1 MQPTRHPFGSAHRA
15 EPPLRADGR
24 RGLFADGALVSPGG
38 RPNHCETLRNLRRFG
53 RGAACAAKRQ
63 RSAVS
68 ERLELGPLEL
78 RVLAVLW
85 ERGRAATVRHVLPS
99 FPQLAYTTL
108 MTTLDRLYRKG
119 VLRRRRLGRAFGYE
133 PRCSRDQLFGQWVSG
148 QVVDVLS
155 TCQDSTVLLSTLVQ
169 AVGHTDAQLLDELEG
184 LVRAERARLKWEEK

>member
-1 MQPTRHPFGSAHRA
+1 M
-15 EPPLRADGR
+15 
-24 RGLFADGALVSPGG
+24 ADGAVFSPRG
-38 RPNHCETLRNLRRFG
+38 RRNHCRMQRNLRRFG
-53 RGAACAAKRQ
+53 RGAACAATRQ

-133 PRCSRDQLFGQWVSG
+133 PRCSRDELFGQWVTG
-148 QVVDVLS
+148 QVVDVLA

-169 AVGHTDAQLLDELEG
+169 AVGHSDAQLLDELEA
-184 LVRAERARLKWEEK
+184 LVRAERARLKREEK

>member
-1 MQPTRHPFGSAHRA
+1 M
-15 EPPLRADGR
+15 
-24 RGLFADGALVSPGG
+24 
-38 RPNHCETLRNLRRFG
+38 
-53 RGAACAAKRQ
+53 
-63 RSAVS
+63 
-68 ERLELGPLEL
+68 
-78 RVLAVLW
+78 LAVLW

-133 PRCSRDQLFGQWVSG
+133 PRCSRDELFGQWVTG
-148 QVVDVLS
+148 QVVDVLA

-169 AVGHTDAQLLDELEG
+169 AVGHSDAQLLDELEA